1 MNKLFPKIPFVTDET
16 PLSWAAR
23 QAAFHTGGRLLP
35 FLKDMKV
42 PADDLAHGSPEAIM
56 RLCDKA
62 DQDPEPVFRN
72 TITAIGGRRC
82 GLRGNSFATNFTTGV
97 VTRICPFCLAEDLS
111 TADMP
116 DVALRHR
123 FLWQIAPVRYCSV
136 HGVLLRD
143 IRVGTWH
150 DKFHELQ
157 AMHDLIEAEI
167 SEPPDCSPRKP
178 SDLQVYV
185 ERRLEGAEGP
195 KWLDAQNIDQAT
207 RVTEMLGGLIVFGSD
222 QKASAMTSAM
232 WDEAARTAWDLVSEG
247 EGAVLDF
254 LFETL
259 ESSRRRLGP
268 ARPRKAFG
276 MLYTWL
282 ESCGATNAAGSIGK
296 LLREVICENVPL
308 APGQILFGEPVLQPR
323 FSTIASIAKSEM
335 VGPQELREMLRM
347 AGVEEKPMGAGA
359 YNMVV
364 EYVRA
369 ADVILAMKH
378 AASASEVANFLG
390 VSGKVVSALMKIGLL
405 MPFKGTEQTRNAW
418 ASKIDVR
425 SAVRLVAFVKENS
438 VTVDEV
444 PEGYVQV
451 ELFAKQAVGRLMVVL
466 ELIFKGHVSGICQL
480 SGDQRMQGIYVDAV
494 EVEALLQ
501 NLPQGLSEDSYLL
514 FF

>member
-72 TITAIGGRRC
+72 AITAIGGRRC
-82 GLRGNSFATNFTTGV
+82 SLRGNSFAANFTTGV

-111 TADMP
+111 TSDMP
-116 DVALRHR
+116 DVELRHR
-123 FLWQIAPVRYCSV
+123 FLWQLAPVRYCSV

-143 IRVGTWH
+143 IRLGAWH

-167 SEPPDCSPRKP
+167 SEPPDRSPRKP
-178 SDLQVYV
+178 SDLQIYV

-195 KWLDAQNIDQAT
+195 KWLDEQNIDQAT
-207 RVTEMLGGLIVFGSD
+207 RVTEMLGGLIVYGPN
-222 QKASAMTSAM
+222 QKASAMASAM
-232 WDEAARTAWDLVSEG
+232 WDEAARAAWDLVSEG

-259 ESSRRRLGP
+259 ESSRRQLGQ

-282 ESCGATNAAGSIGK
+282 ASCGATNAAGPIGK
-296 LLREVICENVPL
+296 LLREVICEKVPL

-323 FSTIASIAKSEM
+323 FSTIVSIAKSEM
-335 VGPQELREMLRM
+335 VGPQELREMLHA

-364 EYVRA
+364 EYARV
-369 ADVILAMKH
+369 ADVIGAMKQ
-378 AASASEVANFLG
+378 AASVAEIEIFLGASE
-390 VSGKVVSALMKIGLL
+390 KVVPALMETGLL
-405 MPFKGTEQTRNAW
+405 APITGKAYSNQAS

-425 SAVRLVAFVKENS
+425 SACHLLSYMKKNFVS
-438 VTVDEV
+438 VDEV
-444 PEGYVQV
+444 PQGYIQV
-451 ELFAKQAVGRLMVVL
+451 ELLAKRSFGKLVVVL

-514 FF
+514 FL